1 MTRLQI
7 YDPFADTAVDRL
19 FRSFFQPIASERDAA
34 RGIRIDVTENDT
46 AYIVYADMPGVGK
59 EDIQVAI
66 EGNQVTITAEVKR
79 TSEAA
84 EGTRVLRT
92 ERHFGRFYRSFT
104 LPVEVDE
111 TTSSAKFDKGVL
123 ELTLAKKPASTA
135 RKLTIQ

>member
-7 YDPFADTAVDRL
+7 YDPFADATVDSL
-19 FRSFFQPIASERDAA
+19 LRSFFRPVSTERDAP
-34 RGIRIDVTENDT
+34 RGIRIDVLENDT
-46 AYIVYADMPGVGK
+46 AYVVHADMPGVTK

-79 TSEAA
+79 ASEPA
-84 EGTRVLRT
+84 EGSRVLRA

-104 LPVEVDE
+104 LPLELDE

-123 ELTLAKKPASTA
+123 ELTLVKKPATTA

>member
-7 YDPFADTAVDRL
+7 YDPFADTAVDSL
-19 FRSFFQPIASERDAA
+19 LRSFFRPVAAERDAP
-34 RGIRIDVTENDT
+34 RGIRIDVSESDT
-46 AYIVYADMPGVGK
+46 AYVVHADMPGVGK

-66 EGNQVTITAEVKR
+66 EGSQVTITAEVKR
-79 TSEAA
+79 TSEPA
-84 EGTRVLRT
+84 EGARVLRT

-104 LPVEVDE
+104 LPVELDE

>member
-7 YDPFADTAVDRL
+7 YDPFADTAVDSL
-19 FRSFFQPIASERDAA
+19 LRSFFRPVATERDTP
-34 RGIRIDVTENDT
+34 RSIRIDVRENDA
-46 AYIVYADMPGVGK
+46 AYVVHADMPGVGK

-79 TSEAA
+79 TSEPAQDA
-84 EGTRVLRT
+84 RVLRT
-92 ERHFGRFYRSFT
+92 ERQFGRFYRSFT
-104 LPVEVDE
+104 LPVELDE

-135 RKLTIQ
+135 HKLTIQ